1 MIRNNRRI
9 MFVANSLTGGG
20 AERAT
25 NILVNSLTDLS
36 IETCLVVVNDSDP
49 DLIEPKCE
57 VFELKRKWQGGL
69 ISVFRAAIALQIQIW
84 KWKPKFVVLNCDIPE
99 LLGAITFG
107 SHRLIA
113 VEHASQP
120 WPQRK
125 TLGKIVRFVLSLRN
139 ARWVSVSNHLKV
151 WALDKYPDIS
161 ISNPI
166 DKYAVD
172 LKQGVSQN
180 LSPIQRL
187 VFVGRLSPEK
197 NPELLLEISERT
209 KLPVLFIGDG
219 VLRGCLEQVTNKREL
234 KCEFKGYVKNP
245 WEFVVDGD
253 LLIIPSNN
261 EGDGLVLVEAILNKV
276 PLIARSIPDLLRFNL
291 DSDNYFTDSQNL
303 INQIIDFRNEL
314 SRFIVN
320 QVNAKRILEPREP
333 AVIAKQWSRFLFL

>member
-1 MIRNNRRI
+1 
-9 MFVANSLTGGG
+9 MFVTNSLTGGG

-36 IETCLVVVNDSDP
+36 IETCLVVVNKSER

-57 VFELKRKWQGGL
+57 VFELRREWQGGF
-69 ISVFRAAIALQIQIW
+69 ISVFRAAVALQIQIW
-84 KWKPKFVVLNCDIPE
+84 KWKPRFVVLNCDIPE

-125 TLGKIVRFVLSLRN
+125 TLGRIVRFILSFRKT
-139 ARWVSVSNHLKV
+139 RWVSVSTHLKV
-151 WALDKYPDIS
+151 WALDKHPDIS

-166 DKYAVD
+166 DKNAVD
-172 LKQGVSQN
+172 LNQNVSQN

-197 NPELLLEISERT
+197 NPELLLDTADRT

-219 VLRGCLEQVTNKREL
+219 ALRDNLEQVVSKREI
-234 KCEFKGYVKNP
+234 KGEFMGYVKNP

-276 PLIARSIPDLLRFNL
+276 PFIARRIPDLLRFNL
-291 DSDNYFTDSQNL
+291 GTDNYFDDNQHLS
-303 INQIIDFRNEL
+303 NQINDFRDEL
-314 SRFIVN
+314 IRFKVN
-320 QVNAKRILEPREP
+320 QETAKRILEPRDP
-333 AVIAKQWSRFLFL
+333 SVIAKQWSRFLFQ